1 MLKDTSLLLHEMAE
15 YASPKARLTRLVQSG
30 QLVRLRRGLY
40 VEAGDSSSPF
50 VLAAALY
57 GPSYISFETALAHH
71 GLIPELVQTVT
82 SAVYNKNRNKVYHTP
97 RGSFSYQG
105 IPAAAFPHE
114 MVRDEDQGRGYLMAS
129 AEKALCDLLYKTV
142 PQKGL
147 AGLEALILEDWR
159 IEADSLQALNART
172 ILFLS
177 PLYHSR
183 NLSLLA
189 RWVERGGLH
198 A

>member
-1 MLKDTSLLLHEMAE
+1 MLKDTSLLLHEMAG

-30 QLVRLRRGLY
+30 QLIRLRRGLY
-40 VEAGDSSSPF
+40 IEGGSPISPY

-71 GLIPELVQTVT
+71 GLIPERVQTVT
-82 SAVYNKNRNKVYHTP
+82 SAVYNKNRSKVHHTP

-105 IPAAAFPHE
+105 IPVAAFPHE
-114 MVRDEDQGRGYLMAS
+114 TVREEDQGQGYLIAT

-147 AGLEALILEDWR
+147 AGLAALILEDWR
-159 IEADSLQALNART
+159 IDADSLNALNPQT

-177 PLYHSR
+177 PLYRSR
-183 NLSLLA
+183 NLNLLA

>member
-1 MLKDTSLLLHEMAE
+1 MLKDTSLLLHEMAG
-15 YASPKARLTRLVQSG
+15 YASPKARLTRLVKNG

-40 VEAGDSSSPF
+40 IEAGHPLSPF

-71 GLIPELVQTVT
+71 GLIPELVLSITP
-82 SAVYNKNRNKVYHTP
+82 AAYNKNKNKVYHTP
-97 RGSFSYQG
+97 RGAFSYRV
-105 IPAAAFPHE
+105 IPGAAFPHE
-114 MVRDEDQGRGYLMAS
+114 VLREEEQGQGYLMAS
-129 AEKALCDLLYKTV
+129 AEKALCDLLYQTA

-147 AGLEALILEDWR
+147 AGLAALILENWR
-159 IEADSLQALNART
+159 IEADDLSTLNPQT

-177 PLYHSR
+177 PLYRSR

-189 RWVERGGLH
+189 RWVEQGGLH